1 MKRSF
6 LNYKPAAA
14 IGKALA
20 AFLLWPQL
28 AVADSSLE
36 LVTGAG
42 RLAAISWEGIR
53 MDYRKEPAGTGDWR
67 IEIRGLQAGTGP
79 PPLDLVMRCAVFR
92 WGEHGPDCES
102 AELTLATDEREPLQ
116 VHDVQIRSGPAHS
129 YELIWQSGEERA
141 QLRWSAASGT
151 PGLRLDLD
159 RLDLGRLPPS
169 LLADYGLDLLA
180 GSLSA
185 SLSYLDG
192 SLGGSV
198 RWADGLLDGFDGRI
212 AAEGLDLGLE
222 IQVAIEQ
229 GDARLSL
236 RQEAGE
242 ILVGPVYL
250 PPPTAPL
257 EIELELQTASAAGTT
272 ERISIRRFALS
283 DPESLV
289 ATGSAEWVRS
299 DEAWSLQALDLNELQ
314 IALPAFWARWME
326 GPAAAAGFGGM
337 ELVGKLAG
345 RLSWQSGSFPSLN
358 LALEDVSLEDPRQRF
373 ALYGFSADVSGE
385 AGSARTELAWQ
396 GASIWGLPLGSSG
409 LAVHADELGARLL
422 QPFAVPVL
430 DGHVGIDSLAWLNLA
445 ELPSQL
451 ILDARIEPISLN
463 LLTRE
468 LGLIELGGTLAGQFP
483 GVRYQDQ
490 RLVFAGGIVIDAFSG
505 QIMIEDLEIERP
517 FGSLP
522 ALAAQVEFR
531 RLDLLELT
539 GAFDFG
545 RMEGRMSG
553 WMRDLRL
560 LDWRAV
566 AMDARLF
573 THEDVPRRRISQ
585 RAVDNLS
592 SLGGAGGALLSG
604 TLLRV
609 FDDFPYRRAGLA
621 CRLSNNICYI
631 DGVAAHESGGFL
643 IVEGRGLPRLDVVG
657 HRRLVDWPQL
667 LRQLAA
673 MRDPG
678 DS

>member
-1 MKRSF
+1 MKYSLR
-6 LNYKPAAA
+6 NYIPAAA

-20 AFLLWPQL
+20 AFLLWPQP
-28 AVADSSLE
+28 AAADASLE

-42 RLAAISWEGIR
+42 RLAAISWDTIR
-53 MDYRKEPAGTGDWR
+53 MHYRKEPAGGGDWG
-67 IEIRGLQAGTGP
+67 IEITGLQAGTGP
-79 PPLDLVMRCAVFR
+79 PPLDLVMRCAVFT
-92 WGEHGPDCES
+92 WGEHGPECES
-102 AELTLATDEREPLQ
+102 AELTLVMDEREP
-116 VHDVQIRSGPAHS
+116 VHIRDLQIRSGPDRSHAV
-129 YELIWQSGEERA
+129 IWHSGEERA
-141 QLRWSAASGT
+141 ELRWSAIQGF
-151 PGLRLDLD
+151 RLDLD
-159 RLDLGRLPPS
+159 RIDLARLPPS
-169 LLADYGLDLLA
+169 LLADFGLDLLA
-180 GSLSA
+180 GSFSA
-185 SLSYLDG
+185 TLSYLDG
-192 SLGGSV
+192 SLDGTA
-198 RWADGLLDGFDGRI
+198 RWSDGLLDGFDGRI
-212 AAEGLDLGLE
+212 AAEGLGLE
-222 IQVAIEQ
+222 LELAMEE

-236 RQEAGE
+236 RQAAGE

-257 EIELELQTASAAGTT
+257 EIELELQTALAAATPQ
-272 ERISIRRFALS
+272 RISVRRFWLS

-289 ATGSAEWVRS
+289 ATGSAEWVRG
-299 DEAWSLQALDLNELQ
+299 DEDWALQALELNELQ
-314 IALPAFWARWME
+314 VALPAFWARWME
-326 GPAAAAGFGGM
+326 GPAAAAGFGGL
-337 ELVGKLAG
+337 ELAG
-345 RLSWQSGSFPSLN
+345 TLGGGLSWQSGLLRSVN
-358 LALEDVSLEDPRQRF
+358 LSVDDVSLEDPRQRF
-373 ALYGFSADVSGE
+373 ALYGLDAAVTGE
-385 AGSARTELAWQ
+385 AGSARTELAWH
-396 GASIWGLPLGSSG
+396 GASIWGLPLGPSG
-409 LAVHADELGARLL
+409 LALHADALGARLL

-430 DGHVGIDSLAWLNLA
+430 DGVVGIDSLAWLNLP
-445 ELPSQL
+445 ELSSQL
-451 ILDARIEPISLN
+451 VLDARIEPISLG

-483 GVRYQDQ
+483 GVQYQDE

-505 QIMIEDLEIERP
+505 QILVEDLEIERP

-522 ALAAQVEFR
+522 ALAAQVEFE

-560 LDWRAV
+560 LDWRPV
-566 AMDARLF
+566 AMDTRLF

-592 SLGGAGGALLSG
+592 SLGGAGGAILSG

-631 DGVAAHESGGFL
+631 DGVAPHESGGFL

-667 LRQLAA
+667 LRQLEA
-673 MRDPG
+673 MRDQG
-678 DS
+678 DP